1 MSSIKDSNLAQI
13 GNQEVDWAARQM
25 KVLEDIKTEFSQNKP
40 LEGLNIGAC
49 MHVTKE
55 TANLMLTLKSAG
67 ANVALCASN
76 PLSTKDSVAAYLA
89 ENDIEVHAIH
99 GVSNDEFFKHLN
111 SVLDTKPD
119 ITMDDGAD
127 LVSLLHTDRA
137 DLPVMGSMEETTTGV
152 IRLKSMEKNN
162 KLRFPVVAVNDSDT
176 KHLFD
181 NRFGTGQSAM
191 DGVVRAT
198 DLLIAGLNVV
208 VIGFGDCGKGVAERA
223 YGMGAKV
230 TVVEPNSVRALE
242 ALMHGYEVKTSINAA
257 KIADVIISVTGNMHA
272 LDKQHFDVMK
282 DGVALA
288 NAGHFDVEINLA
300 ALKENSTQ
308 VDRVR
313 EHVESYK
320 YNGKE
325 TLILAEGRLVNLA
338 AATGHPAS
346 VMDMS
351 FANQALAAEWIK
363 DNYKNLESKVY
374 TLPKEVDLKI
384 AATKLGLMGG
394 ELEILTEEQIKYLD
408 SWEHGT
414 S

>member
-1 MSSIKDSNLAQI
+1 MSTIKDIKLADVGQ
-13 GNQEVDWAARQM
+13 QEVDWAARQM
-25 KVLEDIKTEFSQNKP
+25 KVLDEIKSDFMKNKP

-67 ANVALCASN
+67 ANVSLCASN
-76 PLSTKDSVAAYLA
+76 PLSTKDSVAAYLS
-89 ENDIEVHAIH
+89 ENDVEVHAVH
-99 GVSNDEFFKHLN
+99 GVSNDDFFKHLN

-127 LVSLLHTDRA
+127 LVSLLHTERSDI
-137 DLPVMGSMEETTTGV
+137 PVMGSMEETTTGV

-198 DLLIAGLNVV
+198 DLLIAGLDVV

-230 TVVEPNSVRALE
+230 TIVEPNSVRALE

-257 KIADVIISVTGNMHA
+257 KIADVIVSVTGNMHA

-288 NAGHFDVEINLA
+288 NAGHFDVEINLN
-300 ALKENSTQ
+300 ALKENSSQ

-325 TLILAEGRLVNLA
+325 ILVLAEGRLVNLA

-363 DNYKNLESKVY
+363 NNYKQLEPKVY
-374 TLPKEVDLKI
+374 TLPSEVDLKI
-384 AATKLGLMGG
+384 AATKLELMGG
-394 ELEILTEEQIKYLD
+394 ELEILTKEQIDYLD

>member
-1 MSSIKDSNLAQI
+1 MSSIKDAKLANV
-13 GNQEVDWAARQM
+13 GHQEVDWAARQM

-55 TANLMLTLKSAG
+55 TANLMLTLKAAG

-89 ENDIEVHAIH
+89 ENDVEVHAVH
-99 GVSNDEFFKHLN
+99 GVSNDEFFTHLN
-111 SVLDTKPD
+111 AVLDTKPD

-242 ALMHGYEVKTSINAA
+242 ALMHGYEVKSSINAA

-288 NAGHFDVEINLA
+288 NAGHFDVEINLS
-300 ALKENSTQ
+300 ALKEHSSQ

-325 TLILAEGRLVNLA
+325 ILILAEGRLVNLA

-363 DNYKNLESKVY
+363 DNYKELEPKVY
-374 TLPKEVDLKI
+374 TLPTEVDLKI

-394 ELEILTEEQIKYLD
+394 ELEILTKEQVDYLD

>member
-1 MSSIKDSNLAQI
+1 MSTIKDKNLAVVGQ
-13 GNQEVDWAARQM
+13 QEVDWAARQM
-25 KVLEDIKTEFSQNKP
+25 KVLEEIKTEFSSKKP
-40 LEGLNIGAC
+40 LNGLNIGAC

-55 TANLMLTLKSAG
+55 TANLMLTLKAAG

-89 ENDIEVHAIH
+89 ENDVEVHAVH

-127 LVSLLHTDRA
+127 LVTLLLTDRS
-137 DLPVMGSMEETTTGV
+137 DIPVMGSMEETTTGV

-198 DLLIAGLNVV
+198 DLLIAGLDVV

-242 ALMHGYEVKTSINAA
+242 ALMHGYEVKSSVNAA
-257 KIADVIISVTGNMHA
+257 KIADVIVSVTGNMHA
-272 LDKQHFDVMK
+272 LDKKHFDVMK
-282 DGVALA
+282 DGVVLA
-288 NAGHFDVEINLA
+288 NAGHFDVEINLE
-300 ALKENSTQ
+300 ALKQDSAE
-308 VDRVR
+308 VHRVR
-313 EHVESYK
+313 DHVESYL
-320 YNGKE
+320 YDGKE
-325 TLILAEGRLVNLA
+325 ILVLAEGRLVNLA

-363 DNYKNLESKVY
+363 DNHEDLEPKVY
-374 TLPKEVDLKI
+374 TLPNEVDLKI

-394 ELEILTEEQIKYLD
+394 ELEILTKEQIEYLD

>member
-1 MSSIKDSNLAQI
+1 MSTIKDSKLAQE
-13 GNQEVDWAARQM
+13 GSQEVDWAARQM
-25 KVLEDIKTEFSQNKP
+25 KVLEDIKTEFSQSKP

-55 TANLMLTLKSAG
+55 TANLMLTLKAAG

-76 PLSTKDSVAAYLA
+76 PLSTKDSVAAFLA
-89 ENDIEVHAIH
+89 ESDVEVHAIH
-99 GVSNDEFFKHLN
+99 GVSNDEFFTHLN
-111 SVLDTKPD
+111 AVLDTKPD

-127 LVSLLHTDRA
+127 LVSLLHTERA

-320 YNGKE
+320 YDGKE
-325 TLILAEGRLVNLA
+325 ILILAEGRLVNLA

-363 DNYKNLESKVY
+363 DNYKELEPKVY
-374 TLPKEVDLKI
+374 TLPSEVDLKI

-394 ELEILTEEQIKYLD
+394 ELEILTEEQVNYLD

>member
-1 MSSIKDSNLAQI
+1 MSSIKDAKLAHE

-40 LEGLNIGAC
+40 LDGLNIGAC

-55 TANLMLTLKSAG
+55 TANLMLTLKAAG

-89 ENDIEVHAIH
+89 ENDVEVHAIH
-99 GVSNDEFFKHLN
+99 GVSNDEFFTHLN
-111 SVLDTKPD
+111 AVLDTKPD

-127 LVSLLHTDRA
+127 LVSLLHTDRS

-257 KIADVIISVTGNMHA
+257 KIADVIVSVTGNMHA

-288 NAGHFDVEINLA
+288 NAGHFDVEINLS
-300 ALKENSTQ
+300 ALKEHSSQ

-325 TLILAEGRLVNLA
+325 ILILAEGRLVNLA

-363 DNYKNLESKVY
+363 DNYKELEPKVY
-374 TLPKEVDLKI
+374 TLPSEVDLKI
-384 AATKLGLMGG
+384 AATKLELMGG
-394 ELEILTEEQIKYLD
+394 ELEILTKEQIDYLD

>member
-1 MSSIKDSNLAQI
+1 MSTIKDKNLATI
-13 GNQEVDWAARQM
+13 GQQEVDWAARQM
-25 KVLEDIKTEFSQNKP
+25 KVLEEIKTEFSSSKP
-40 LEGLNIGAC
+40 LNGLNIGAC

-55 TANLMLTLKSAG
+55 TANLMLTLKAAG

-76 PLSTKDSVAAYLA
+76 PLSTKDSVAAYLS
-89 ENDIEVHAIH
+89 ENDIEVHAVH
-99 GVSNDEFFKHLN
+99 GVSNDDFFKHLN

-127 LVSLLHTDRA
+127 LVTLLLTDRA
-137 DLPVMGSMEETTTGV
+137 DIPVMGSMEETTTGV

-162 KLRFPVVAVNDSDT
+162 KLRFPVVAVNDSET

-198 DLLIAGLNVV
+198 DLLIAGLDVV

-242 ALMHGYEVKTSINAA
+242 ALMHGYEVKSSVNAA
-257 KIADVIISVTGNMHA
+257 KIADVIVSVTGNMHA
-272 LDKQHFDVMK
+272 LDKKHFDVMK
-282 DGVALA
+282 DGVVLA
-288 NAGHFDVEINLA
+288 NAGHFDVEINLE
-300 ALKENSTQ
+300 ALKQDSAE
-308 VDRVR
+308 VHRVR
-313 EHVESYK
+313 DHVESYL
-320 YNGKE
+320 YDGKE
-325 TLILAEGRLVNLA
+325 ILVLAEGRLVNLA

-363 DNYKNLESKVY
+363 DNHEDLEPKVY
-374 TLPKEVDLKI
+374 TLPNEVDLKI

-394 ELEILTEEQIKYLD
+394 ELEILTKEQIEYLD

>member
-1 MSSIKDSNLAQI
+1 MSSIKDSKLAHE

-40 LEGLNIGAC
+40 LDGLNIGAC

-55 TANLMLTLKSAG
+55 TANLMLTLKAAG

-89 ENDIEVHAIH
+89 ENDVEVHAIH
-99 GVSNDEFFKHLN
+99 GVSNDEFFTHLN
-111 SVLDTKPD
+111 AVLDTKPD

-127 LVSLLHTDRA
+127 LVSLLHTDRS

-162 KLRFPVVAVNDSDT
+162 KLIFPVVAVNDSDT

-257 KIADVIISVTGNMHA
+257 KIADVIVSVTGNMHA

-288 NAGHFDVEINLA
+288 NAGHFDVEINLP
-300 ALKENSTQ
+300 ALKEHSSQ

-325 TLILAEGRLVNLA
+325 ILILAEGRLVNLA

-363 DNYKNLESKVY
+363 DNYKELEPKVY
-374 TLPKEVDLKI
+374 TLPSEVDLKI
-384 AATKLGLMGG
+384 AATKLELMGG
-394 ELEILTEEQIKYLD
+394 ELEILTKEQIDYLD

>member
-1 MSSIKDSNLAQI
+1 
-13 GNQEVDWAARQM
+13 M
-25 KVLEDIKTEFSQNKP
+25 KVLDEIKSDFMKNKP
-40 LEGLNIGAC
+40 LNGLNIGAC

-55 TANLMLTLKSAG
+55 TANLMLTLKAAG
-67 ANVALCASN
+67 ANVSLCASN
-76 PLSTKDSVAAYLA
+76 PLSTKDSVAAYLS
-89 ENDIEVHAIH
+89 ENEVEVHAVH
-99 GVSNDEFFKHLN
+99 GVSNDDFFKHLN
-111 SVLDTKPD
+111 SVLDSKPD

-127 LVSLLHTDRA
+127 LVSLLHTERSDI
-137 DLPVMGSMEETTTGV
+137 PVMGSMEETTTGV

-198 DLLIAGLNVV
+198 DLLIAGLDVV

-230 TVVEPNSVRALE
+230 TIVEPNSVRALE

-257 KIADVIISVTGNMHA
+257 KIADVIVSVTGNMHA

-288 NAGHFDVEINLA
+288 NAGHFDVEINLN
-300 ALKENSTQ
+300 ALKEKSSQ

-325 TLILAEGRLVNLA
+325 ILVLAEGRLVNLA

-363 DNYKNLESKVY
+363 DNYKELEPKVY
-374 TLPKEVDLKI
+374 TLPSEVDLKI
-384 AATKLGLMGG
+384 AATKLELMGG
-394 ELEILTEEQIKYLD
+394 ELEILTKEQIDYLD

>member
-1 MSSIKDSNLAQI
+1 MSTIKDIKLADVGQ
-13 GNQEVDWAARQM
+13 QEVDWAARQM
-25 KVLEDIKTEFSQNKP
+25 KVLDEIKSDFMKNKP
-40 LEGLNIGAC
+40 LDGLNIGAC

-55 TANLMLTLKSAG
+55 TANLMLTLKAAG
-67 ANVALCASN
+67 ANVSLCASN
-76 PLSTKDSVAAYLA
+76 PLSTKDSVAAYLS
-89 ENDIEVHAIH
+89 ESDVEVHAVH
-99 GVSNDEFFKHLN
+99 GVSNDDFFKHLN
-111 SVLDTKPD
+111 SVLDSKPD

-127 LVSLLHTDRA
+127 LVSLLHTERSDI
-137 DLPVMGSMEETTTGV
+137 PVMGSMEETTTGV

-198 DLLIAGLNVV
+198 DLLIAGLDVV

-230 TVVEPNSVRALE
+230 TIVEPNSVRALE

-257 KIADVIISVTGNMHA
+257 KIADVIVSVTGNMHA

-288 NAGHFDVEINLA
+288 NAGHFDVEINLN
-300 ALKENSTQ
+300 ALKENSSQ

-325 TLILAEGRLVNLA
+325 ILVLAEGRLVNLA

-363 DNYKNLESKVY
+363 DNYKELEPKVY
-374 TLPKEVDLKI
+374 TLPSEVDLKI
-384 AATKLGLMGG
+384 AATKLELMGG
-394 ELEILTEEQIKYLD
+394 ELEILTKEQIDYLD

>member
-1 MSSIKDSNLAQI
+1 MSTIKDKNLAVVGQ
-13 GNQEVDWAARQM
+13 QEVDWAARQM
-25 KVLEDIKTEFSQNKP
+25 KVLEEIKTEFSNNKP
-40 LEGLNIGAC
+40 LNGLNIGAC

-55 TANLMLTLKSAG
+55 TANLMLTLKAAG

-89 ENDIEVHAIH
+89 ENDVEVHAVH

-127 LVSLLHTDRA
+127 LVTLLLTDRS
-137 DLPVMGSMEETTTGV
+137 DIPVMGSMEETTTGV

-198 DLLIAGLNVV
+198 DLLIAGLDVV

-242 ALMHGYEVKTSINAA
+242 ALMHGYEVKSSVNAA
-257 KIADVIISVTGNMHA
+257 KIADVIVSVTGNMHA
-272 LDKQHFDVMK
+272 LDKKHFDVMK
-282 DGVALA
+282 DGVVLA
-288 NAGHFDVEINLA
+288 NAGHFDVEINLE
-300 ALKENSTQ
+300 ALKQDSAE
-308 VDRVR
+308 VHRVR
-313 EHVESYK
+313 DHVESYL
-320 YNGKE
+320 YDGKE
-325 TLILAEGRLVNLA
+325 ILVLAEGRLVNLA

-363 DNYKNLESKVY
+363 DNHEDLEPKVY
-374 TLPKEVDLKI
+374 TLPNEVDLKI

-394 ELEILTEEQIKYLD
+394 ELEILTKEQIDYLD

>member
-1 MSSIKDSNLAQI
+1 MSSIKDSKLAQE
-13 GNQEVDWAARQM
+13 GSQEVDWAARQM
-25 KVLEDIKTEFSQNKP
+25 KVLEDIKTEFSESKP

-55 TANLMLTLKSAG
+55 TANLMLTLKAAG

-76 PLSTKDSVAAYLA
+76 PLSTKDSVAAFLA
-89 ENDIEVHAIH
+89 ESDVEVHAIH
-99 GVSNDEFFKHLN
+99 GVSNDDFFNHLN
-111 SVLDTKPD
+111 AVLDTKPD

-127 LVSLLHTDRA
+127 LVSLLHTERA

-300 ALKENSTQ
+300 ALKEHSTQ

-320 YNGKE
+320 YDGKE
-325 TLILAEGRLVNLA
+325 ILILAEGRLVNLA

-363 DNYKNLESKVY
+363 DNYKELEPKVY
-374 TLPKEVDLKI
+374 TLPSEVDLKI

-394 ELEILTEEQIKYLD
+394 ELEILTQEQVNYLD

>member
-1 MSSIKDSNLAQI
+1 MSSIKDSKLAHE

-40 LEGLNIGAC
+40 LDGLNIGAC

-55 TANLMLTLKSAG
+55 TANLMLTLKAAG

-89 ENDIEVHAIH
+89 ENDVEVHAIH
-99 GVSNDEFFKHLN
+99 GVSNDEFFTHLN
-111 SVLDTKPD
+111 AVLDTKPD

-127 LVSLLHTDRA
+127 LVSLLHTDRS

-257 KIADVIISVTGNMHA
+257 KIADVIVSVTGNMHA

-288 NAGHFDVEINLA
+288 NAGHFDVEINLS
-300 ALKENSTQ
+300 ALKEHSSQ

-325 TLILAEGRLVNLA
+325 ILILAEGRLVNLA

-363 DNYKNLESKVY
+363 DNYQELEPKVY
-374 TLPKEVDLKI
+374 TLPSEVDLKI
-384 AATKLGLMGG
+384 AATKLELMGG
-394 ELEILTEEQIKYLD
+394 ELEILTKEQIDYLD

>member
-1 MSSIKDSNLAQI
+1 MSSIKDSKLAQE
-13 GNQEVDWAARQM
+13 GSQEVDWAARQM
-25 KVLEDIKTEFSQNKP
+25 KVLEDIKTEFSQSKP

-55 TANLMLTLKSAG
+55 TANLMLTLKAAG

-76 PLSTKDSVAAYLA
+76 PLSTKDSVAAFLA
-89 ENDIEVHAIH
+89 ESDVEVHAIH
-99 GVSNDEFFKHLN
+99 GVSNDEFFTHLN
-111 SVLDTKPD
+111 AVLDTKPD

-127 LVSLLHTDRA
+127 LVSLLHTERA

-320 YNGKE
+320 YDGKE
-325 TLILAEGRLVNLA
+325 ILILAEGRLVNLA

-363 DNYKNLESKVY
+363 DNYKELDPKVY
-374 TLPKEVDLKI
+374 TLPSEVDLKI

-394 ELEILTEEQIKYLD
+394 ELEILTEEQVNYLD

>member
-1 MSSIKDSNLAQI
+1 MSSIKDSKLAQI
-13 GNQEVDWAARQM
+13 GHQEVDWAARQM

-99 GVSNDEFFKHLN
+99 GVSNDEFFQHLN

-127 LVSLLHTDRA
+127 LVSLLHTERA

-320 YNGKE
+320 YDGKE
-325 TLILAEGRLVNLA
+325 ILILAEGRLVNLA

-363 DNYKNLESKVY
+363 DNYKELEPKVY
-374 TLPKEVDLKI
+374 TLPSEVDLKI

-394 ELEILTEEQIKYLD
+394 ELEILTEEQVNYLD

>member
-1 MSSIKDSNLAQI
+1 MSTIKDKNLSAVGQ
-13 GNQEVDWAARQM
+13 QEVDWAARQM
-25 KVLEDIKTEFSQNKP
+25 KVLEEIKTEFSSNKP
-40 LEGLNIGAC
+40 LNGLNIGAC

-55 TANLMLTLKSAG
+55 TANLMLTLKAAG

-89 ENDIEVHAIH
+89 ENDVEVHAVH

-127 LVSLLHTDRA
+127 LVTLLLTDRS
-137 DLPVMGSMEETTTGV
+137 DIPVMGSMEETTTGV

-198 DLLIAGLNVV
+198 DLLIAGLDVI

-242 ALMHGYEVKTSINAA
+242 ALMHGYEVKSSVNAA
-257 KIADVIISVTGNMHA
+257 KIADVIVSVTGNMHA
-272 LDKQHFDVMK
+272 LDKKHFDVMK
-282 DGVALA
+282 DGVVLA
-288 NAGHFDVEINLA
+288 NAGHFDVEINLE
-300 ALKENSTQ
+300 ALKQDSAE
-308 VDRVR
+308 VHRVR
-313 EHVESYK
+313 DHVESYL
-320 YNGKE
+320 YDGKE
-325 TLILAEGRLVNLA
+325 ILVLAEGRLVNLA

-363 DNYKNLESKVY
+363 DNHEDLEPKVY
-374 TLPKEVDLKI
+374 TLPNEVDLKI

-394 ELEILTEEQIKYLD
+394 ELEILTKEQIEYLD

>member
-1 MSSIKDSNLAQI
+1 MSSIKDSKLAHE

-55 TANLMLTLKSAG
+55 TANLMLTLKAAG

-89 ENDIEVHAIH
+89 ENDVEVHAIH
-99 GVSNDEFFKHLN
+99 GVSNDEFFTHLN
-111 SVLDTKPD
+111 AVLDTKPD

-127 LVSLLHTDRA
+127 LVSLLHTDRS

-257 KIADVIISVTGNMHA
+257 KIADVIVSVTGNMHA

-288 NAGHFDVEINLA
+288 NAGHFDVEINLP
-300 ALKENSTQ
+300 ALKEHSSQ

-325 TLILAEGRLVNLA
+325 ILILAEGRLVNLA

-363 DNYKNLESKVY
+363 DNYKELEPKVY
-374 TLPKEVDLKI
+374 TLPSEVDLKI
-384 AATKLGLMGG
+384 AATKLELMGG
-394 ELEILTEEQIKYLD
+394 ELEILTKEQIDYLD

>member
-1 MSSIKDSNLAQI
+1 MSSIKDSKLAHE

-40 LEGLNIGAC
+40 LDGLSIGAC

-55 TANLMLTLKSAG
+55 TANLMLTLKAAG

-76 PLSTKDSVAAYLA
+76 PLSTKDSVAAYLV
-89 ENDIEVHAIH
+89 ENDVEVHAIH
-99 GVSNDEFFKHLN
+99 GVSNDEFFTHLN
-111 SVLDTKPD
+111 AVLDTKPD

-127 LVSLLHTDRA
+127 LVSLLHTDRS

-257 KIADVIISVTGNMHA
+257 KIADVIVSVTGNMHA

-288 NAGHFDVEINLA
+288 NAGHFDVEINLS
-300 ALKENSTQ
+300 ALKEHSSQ

-325 TLILAEGRLVNLA
+325 ILILAEGRLVNLA

-363 DNYKNLESKVY
+363 DNYKELEPKVY
-374 TLPKEVDLKI
+374 TLPSEVDLKI
-384 AATKLGLMGG
+384 AATKLELMGG
-394 ELEILTEEQIKYLD
+394 ELEILTKEQIDYLD

>member
-1 MSSIKDSNLAQI
+1 MSTIKDIKLANVGQ
-13 GNQEVDWAARQM
+13 QEVDWAARQM
-25 KVLEDIKTEFSQNKP
+25 KVLDEIKSDFMKNKP

-67 ANVALCASN
+67 ANVSLCASN
-76 PLSTKDSVAAYLA
+76 PLSTKDSVAAYLS
-89 ENDIEVHAIH
+89 ENDVEVHAVH
-99 GVSNDEFFKHLN
+99 GVSNDDFFKHLN

-127 LVSLLHTDRA
+127 LVSLLHTERSDI
-137 DLPVMGSMEETTTGV
+137 PVMGSMEETTTGV

-198 DLLIAGLNVV
+198 DLLIAGLDVV

-230 TVVEPNSVRALE
+230 TIVEPNSVRALE

-257 KIADVIISVTGNMHA
+257 KIADVIVSVTGNMHA

-288 NAGHFDVEINLA
+288 NAGHFDVEINLN
-300 ALKENSTQ
+300 ALKENSSQ

-325 TLILAEGRLVNLA
+325 ILVLAEGRLVNLA

-363 DNYKNLESKVY
+363 DNYKELDPKVY
-374 TLPKEVDLKI
+374 TLPSEVDLKI
-384 AATKLGLMGG
+384 AATKLELMGG
-394 ELEILTEEQIKYLD
+394 ELEILTKEQIDYLD

>member
-1 MSSIKDSNLAQI
+1 MSTIKDIKLADV
-13 GNQEVDWAARQM
+13 GRQEVDWAARQM
-25 KVLEDIKTEFSQNKP
+25 KVLDEIKSDFMKNKP

-55 TANLMLTLKSAG
+55 TANLMLTLKAAG
-67 ANVALCASN
+67 ANVSLCASN
-76 PLSTKDSVAAYLA
+76 PLSTKDSVAAYLS
-89 ENDIEVHAIH
+89 ESDVEVHAVH
-99 GVSNDEFFKHLN
+99 GVSNDDFFKHLN
-111 SVLDTKPD
+111 SVLDSKPD

-127 LVSLLHTDRA
+127 LVSLLHTERSDI
-137 DLPVMGSMEETTTGV
+137 PVMGSMEETTTGV

-198 DLLIAGLNVV
+198 DLLIAGLDVV

-230 TVVEPNSVRALE
+230 TIVEPNSVRALE

-257 KIADVIISVTGNMHA
+257 KIADVIVSVTGNMHA

-288 NAGHFDVEINLA
+288 NAGHFDVEINLN
-300 ALKENSTQ
+300 ALKENSSQ

-325 TLILAEGRLVNLA
+325 ILVLAEGRLVNLA

-363 DNYKNLESKVY
+363 DNYKELEPKVY
-374 TLPKEVDLKI
+374 TLPSEVDLKI
-384 AATKLGLMGG
+384 AATKLELMGG
-394 ELEILTEEQIKYLD
+394 ELEILTKEQIDYLD

>member
-1 MSSIKDSNLAQI
+1 
-13 GNQEVDWAARQM
+13 M
-25 KVLEDIKTEFSQNKP
+25 KVLDEIKSDFMKNKP
-40 LEGLNIGAC
+40 LDGLNIGAC

-55 TANLMLTLKSAG
+55 TANLMLTLKAAG
-67 ANVALCASN
+67 ANVSLCASN
-76 PLSTKDSVAAYLA
+76 PLSTKDSVAAYLS
-89 ENDIEVHAIH
+89 ENDVEVHAVH
-99 GVSNDEFFKHLN
+99 GVSNDDFFKHLN

-127 LVSLLHTDRA
+127 LVSLLHTERSDI
-137 DLPVMGSMEETTTGV
+137 PVMGSMEETTTGV

-198 DLLIAGLNVV
+198 DLLIAGLDVV

-230 TVVEPNSVRALE
+230 TIVEPNSVRALE

-257 KIADVIISVTGNMHA
+257 KIADVIVSVTGNMHA

-288 NAGHFDVEINLA
+288 NAGHFDVEINLN
-300 ALKENSTQ
+300 ALKENSSQ

-325 TLILAEGRLVNLA
+325 ILVLAEGRLVNLA

-363 DNYKNLESKVY
+363 DNYKELEPKVY
-374 TLPKEVDLKI
+374 TLPSEVDLKI
-384 AATKLGLMGG
+384 AATKLELMGG
-394 ELEILTEEQIKYLD
+394 ELEILTKEQIDYLD

>member
-1 MSSIKDSNLAQI
+1 MSTIKDIKLADVGQ
-13 GNQEVDWAARQM
+13 QEVDWAARQM
-25 KVLEDIKTEFSQNKP
+25 KVLNEIKSDFMKNKP

-55 TANLMLTLKSAG
+55 TANLMLTLKAAG
-67 ANVALCASN
+67 ANVSLCASN
-76 PLSTKDSVAAYLA
+76 PLSTKDSVAAYLS
-89 ENDIEVHAIH
+89 ENDVEVHAVH
-99 GVSNDEFFKHLN
+99 GVSNDDFFKHLN
-111 SVLDTKPD
+111 FVLDSKPD

-127 LVSLLHTDRA
+127 LVSLLHTERSDI
-137 DLPVMGSMEETTTGV
+137 PVMGSMEETTTGV

-198 DLLIAGLNVV
+198 DLLIAGLDVV

-230 TVVEPNSVRALE
+230 TIVEPNSVRALE

-257 KIADVIISVTGNMHA
+257 KIADVIVSVTGNMHA

-288 NAGHFDVEINLA
+288 NAGHFDVEINLN
-300 ALKENSTQ
+300 ALKENSSQ

-325 TLILAEGRLVNLA
+325 ILVLAEGRLVNLA

-363 DNYKNLESKVY
+363 DNYKELEPKVY
-374 TLPKEVDLKI
+374 TLPSEVDLKI
-384 AATKLGLMGG
+384 AATKLELMGG
-394 ELEILTEEQIKYLD
+394 ELEILTKEQIDYLD

>member
-1 MSSIKDSNLAQI
+1 MSTIKDKNLSVVGQ
-13 GNQEVDWAARQM
+13 QEVDWAARQM
-25 KVLEDIKTEFSQNKP
+25 KVLEEIKTEFSNNKP
-40 LEGLNIGAC
+40 LNGLNIGAC

-55 TANLMLTLKSAG
+55 TANLMLTLKAAG

-89 ENDIEVHAIH
+89 ENDVEVHAVH
-99 GVSNDEFFKHLN
+99 GVSNDEFFTHLN

-127 LVSLLHTDRA
+127 LVTLLLTDRS
-137 DLPVMGSMEETTTGV
+137 DIPVMGSMEETTTGV

-198 DLLIAGLNVV
+198 DLLIAGLDVV

-242 ALMHGYEVKTSINAA
+242 ALMHGYEVKSSVNAA
-257 KIADVIISVTGNMHA
+257 KIADVIVSVTGNMHA
-272 LDKQHFDVMK
+272 LDKKHFDVMK
-282 DGVALA
+282 DGVVLA
-288 NAGHFDVEINLA
+288 NAGHFDVEINLE
-300 ALKENSTQ
+300 ALKQDSAE
-308 VDRVR
+308 VHRVR
-313 EHVESYK
+313 DHVESYL
-320 YNGKE
+320 YDGKE
-325 TLILAEGRLVNLA
+325 ILVLAEGRLVNLA

-363 DNYKNLESKVY
+363 DNHEDLEPKVY
-374 TLPKEVDLKI
+374 TLPNEVDLKI

-394 ELEILTEEQIKYLD
+394 ELEILTKEQIEYLD

>member
-1 MSSIKDSNLAQI
+1 MSSIKDSKLAQE
-13 GNQEVDWAARQM
+13 GSQEVDWAARQM
-25 KVLEDIKTEFSQNKP
+25 KVLEDIKTEFSQSKP

-55 TANLMLTLKSAG
+55 TANLMLTLKAAG

-76 PLSTKDSVAAYLA
+76 PLSTKDSVAAFLA
-89 ENDIEVHAIH
+89 ESDVEVHAIH
-99 GVSNDEFFKHLN
+99 GVSNDEFFTHLN
-111 SVLDTKPD
+111 AVLDTKPD

-127 LVSLLHTDRA
+127 LVSLLHTERA

-257 KIADVIISVTGNMHA
+257 KIADVIISVTGKMHA
-272 LDKQHFDVMK
+272 QDKQHFDVMK

-300 ALKENSTQ
+300 ALKEGSTQ

-320 YNGKE
+320 YDGKE
-325 TLILAEGRLVNLA
+325 ILILAEGRLVNLA

-351 FANQALAAEWIK
+351 FANQALSAEWIK
-363 DNYKNLESKVY
+363 DNYKELEPKVY
-374 TLPKEVDLKI
+374 TLPSEVDLKI

-394 ELEILTEEQIKYLD
+394 ELEILTEEQVNYLD

>member
-1 MSSIKDSNLAQI
+1 MSSIRDSKLAQI
-13 GNQEVDWAARQM
+13 GHQEVDWAARQM

-99 GVSNDEFFKHLN
+99 GVSNDEFFQHLN

-320 YNGKE
+320 YDGKE
-325 TLILAEGRLVNLA
+325 ILILAEGRLVNLA

-363 DNYKNLESKVY
+363 DNYKELEPKVY
-374 TLPKEVDLKI
+374 TLPSEVDLKI

-394 ELEILTEEQIKYLD
+394 ELEILTEEQVNYLD

>member
-25 KVLEDIKTEFSQNKP
+25 KVLEDIKTEFSQTKP

-89 ENDIEVHAIH
+89 ESDIEVHAIH
-99 GVSNDEFFKHLN
+99 GVSNDDFFKHLN
-111 SVLDTKPD
+111 LVLDTKPD

-127 LVSLLHTDRA
+127 LVSLLHTERA

-320 YNGKE
+320 YDGKE
-325 TLILAEGRLVNLA
+325 ILILAEGRLVNLA

-363 DNYKNLESKVY
+363 DNYKELEPKVY
-374 TLPKEVDLKI
+374 TLPSEVDLKI

-394 ELEILTEEQIKYLD
+394 ELEILTEEQVNYLD

>member
-1 MSSIKDSNLAQI
+1 MSTIKDIKLANVGQ
-13 GNQEVDWAARQM
+13 QEVDWAARQM
-25 KVLEDIKTEFSQNKP
+25 KVLDEIKSDFMKNKP

-67 ANVALCASN
+67 ANVSLCASN
-76 PLSTKDSVAAYLA
+76 PLSTKDSVAAYLS
-89 ENDIEVHAIH
+89 ENDVEVHAVH
-99 GVSNDEFFKHLN
+99 GVSNDDFFKHLN

-127 LVSLLHTDRA
+127 LVSLLHTERSDI
-137 DLPVMGSMEETTTGV
+137 PVMGSMEETTTGV

-198 DLLIAGLNVV
+198 DLLIAGLDVV

-230 TVVEPNSVRALE
+230 TIVEPNSVRALE

-257 KIADVIISVTGNMHA
+257 KIADVIVSVTGNMHA

-288 NAGHFDVEINLA
+288 NAGHFDVEINLN
-300 ALKENSTQ
+300 ALKENSSQ

-325 TLILAEGRLVNLA
+325 ILVLAEGRLVNLA

-363 DNYKNLESKVY
+363 DNYKQLEPKVY
-374 TLPKEVDLKI
+374 TLPSEVDLKI
-384 AATKLGLMGG
+384 AATKLELMGG
-394 ELEILTEEQIKYLD
+394 ELEILTKEQIDYLD

>member
-1 MSSIKDSNLAQI
+1 MSSIKDTKLAQE
-13 GNQEVDWAARQM
+13 GSQEVDWAARQM
-25 KVLEDIKTEFSQNKP
+25 KVLEDIKTEFSQSKP

-55 TANLMLTLKSAG
+55 TANLMLTLKAAG

-76 PLSTKDSVAAYLA
+76 PLSTKDSVAAFLA
-89 ENDIEVHAIH
+89 ESDVEVHAIH
-99 GVSNDEFFKHLN
+99 GVSNDEFFTHLN
-111 SVLDTKPD
+111 AVLDTKPD

-127 LVSLLHTDRA
+127 LVSLLHTERA

-300 ALKENSTQ
+300 ALKEHSTQ

-320 YNGKE
+320 YDGKE
-325 TLILAEGRLVNLA
+325 ILILAEGRLVNLA

-363 DNYKNLESKVY
+363 DNYKELEPKVY
-374 TLPKEVDLKI
+374 TLPSEVDLKI

-394 ELEILTEEQIKYLD
+394 ELEILTEEQVNYLD